1 MDRDM
6 KLFPSVPLRLSFGY
20 AGEMKAM
27 SVKKTEENI
36 PKFMDPSVPLRFPFG
51 SPSVMLVFSKKHC
64 FQILFQVCPLFLGL
78 TTLMRNTFP

>member
-1 MDRDM
+1 
-6 KLFPSVPLRLSFGY
+6 
-20 AGEMKAM
+20 MKAM

-51 SPSVMLVFSKKHC
+51 SPSVMLVFSKKHY

-78 TTLMRNTFP
+78 TPLIEKHISLTRLRL